1 MSSETTPSQAN
12 QYEEVD
18 PLTPEVKEAIEKI
31 KHPPAIDDAMMAL
44 DPAEL
49 LSNPA
54 MAPQMLNE
62 GEGLRDDLSRD

>member
-1 MSSETTPSQAN
+1 MSSETAPSQAN
-12 QYEEVD
+12 QYEKVE
-18 PLTPEVKEAIEKI
+18 LTPEVKEAIEKI

-62 GEGLRDDLSRD
+62 GEDLRDDLSRD